1 MFDPNNKLR
10 NGYFVPEILTFSTNT
25 PRKMDTPFSSFKNN
39 VKIWTVLKYY
49 IVTKYIK
56 NKLKK

>member
-1 MFDPNNKLR
+1 MK
-10 NGYFVPEILTFSTNT
+10 I
-25 PRKMDTPFSSFKNN
+25 SSFKNN